1 MIQLQS
7 LTKSFGDRVLLDG
20 VTWQITDRERVG
32 LCGPN
37 GAGKT
42 TLLRIMAGLEEPD
55 AGAVLKPAAL
65 TVGYLPQDGL
75 NHSGRSVFE
84 EAASAFGDLLAMKD
98 EMHALEARLGDESVT
113 TEEHEQMLARYSDLQ
128 DRFRFGGGYN
138 IELKTATLL
147 QGLGFTP
154 ADFDRRTETF
164 SGGWQMRIALAKLLL
179 GQPNLLLLDEPTN
192 HLDLEARNWLETFL
206 VAYPYAVIL
215 VSHDRFFLDAVVTRI
230 ADLTLRTLTDYYTNY
245 SGYLVEH
252 HERIEALRKAK
263 REQDEEVARVKMFID
278 RFRYQAT
285 KASQVQ
291 SRIKMLEKVVPIEVP
306 PERKKIKFNFPACAK
321 SGRTVLELAH
331 VRKAYGELVVFRDLN
346 LHIERGDRIAL
357 VGHNG
362 AGKSTLMRMLSGEEA
377 ADSGSRVEGHHV
389 VMQYFAQDEATRM
402 DPAPTVYETLASGS
416 PNDMV
421 PAIRNILGGFLF
433 SGDDVYKRVRV
444 LSGGE
449 RTRLAV
455 ARMLLRP
462 SNVLLLDEP
471 TNHLD
476 LDSKEVLLD
485 ALVDY
490 GGTLVFVSHDR
501 YFVERLA
508 TKIIE
513 VGDGQ
518 ALVYPGTYAEFLW
531 HKEHPQGQDWQ
542 EGLDRR
548 EGQNG
553 LKGTPAR
560 RRDAGA
566 MASANG
572 GSLEPG
578 PVGVGPRA
586 REKSASR
593 ESKKRRDTDALP
605 VHARTHEEKKR
616 VDAETRKRDKA
627 VRARREQLADL
638 ETRIAACEQAIR
650 EIEASMSA
658 PGFYE
663 DRAAAQ
669 PIIDRHQTL
678 MWEVGDLMH
687 HWEELQNAAD
697 AAAGSKP

>member
-1 MIQLQS
+1 MIQLS
-7 LTKSFGDRVLLDG
+7 ELTKTFGDRVLFDR

-42 TLLRIMAGLEEPD
+42 TLLRMMAGIDEPD
-55 AGAVLKPAAL
+55 SGAILKPAAL

-75 NHSGRSVFE
+75 SHSGRTVFE
-84 EAASAFGDLLAMKD
+84 ESSSAFADLLAMKT
-98 EMHALEARLGDESVT
+98 EMHTLENRLGDPGIPEA
-113 TEEHEQMLARYSDLQ
+113 EHDAMLERYSDLQ
-128 DRFRFGGGYN
+128 DRFRLGDGYT
-138 IELKTATLL
+138 IELKTATVL

-154 ADFDRRTETF
+154 ADFDRPTETF

-192 HLDLEARNWLETFL
+192 HLDLEARNWLEEYL
-206 VAYPYAVIL
+206 NAYPHAVIL

-230 ADLTLRTLTDYYTNY
+230 ADLTLRTLTDYHTNY

-252 HERIEALRKAK
+252 NERIEALRKAK

-306 PERKKIKFNFPACAK
+306 VERKKIHFDFPSCGK
-321 SGRTVLELAH
+321 SGRVVLELKHAAK
-331 VRKAYGELVVFRDLN
+331 RYGDVEVFTDLN

-357 VGHNG
+357 VGPNG

-377 ADSGSRVEGHHV
+377 PDAGERVEGHNV

-402 DPAPTVYETLASGS
+402 DPKPTVYETLASGS
-416 PNDMV
+416 PLHMV

-433 SGDDVYKRVRV
+433 SGDDVYKRAGV

-462 SNVLLLDEP
+462 SNTLLLDEP

-476 LDSKEVLLD
+476 LDSKDVLLD
-485 ALVDY
+485 ALADY
-490 GGTLVFVSHDR
+490 GGTLIFVSHDR

-508 TKIIE
+508 TKIVEIGHGTA
-513 VGDGQ
+513 V
-518 ALVYPGTYAEFLW
+518 AYPGTYKEFLW
-531 HKEHPQGQDWQ
+531 HKAHPGGRDGLEGRDGHKGLDGRERRDGQ
-542 EGLDRR
+542 EGRERR
-548 EGQNG
+548 ERS
-553 LKGTPAR
+553 KPPAAKEPAR
-560 RRDAGA
+560 
-566 MASANG
+566 
-572 GSLEPG
+572 
-578 PVGVGPRA
+578 
-586 REKSASR
+586 
-593 ESKKRRDTDALP
+593 
-605 VHARTHEEKKR
+605 EEKKR
-616 VDAETRKRDKA
+616 VDAEARKR
-627 VRARREQLADL
+627 ARESKTRQAEIDAL
-638 ETRIAACEQAIR
+638 ESRIAECEQAIR
-650 EIEASMSA
+650 TLEQTMSA

-663 DRAAAQ
+663 DHAASQ
-669 PIIDRHQTL
+669 PIVREHEAL
-678 MWEVGDLMH
+678 MWKVGALMH
-687 HWEELQNAAD
+687 QWEQLQ
-697 AAAGSKP
+697 SVTKV